1 MENKLIKYVAFA
13 EYEDWKK
20 DLVSLLGDEPTWM
33 EIKDNELISKLEK
46 MLDEDFMPSVYR
58 IYNGK
63 WEVDAIH
70 AYYNQLPKELQ
81 KESYG
86 FADKAV
92 YQIEN
97 LNKVSRDRR
106 VVRCL
111 KYAQAIVNA
120 LPVACDGDF
129 ERLIKHINYDK
140 QQRYRKL
147 RAYNFNGALVY
158 GGLDSEETA
167 YAKVFGMSKEDKKDY
182 DELKSIKEAK
192 ERIKLKENG
201 SLDYESIVVRG
212 EKVIPPYLHG
222 LWERYC
228 NIYINRDPK
237 TLLASLQVLESLD
250 RGESINNIAQKLD
263 RDNFLQLEILI
274 RFAPNG
280 KDIVKQLGISV
291 IDSERE

>member
-33 EIKDNELISKLEK
+33 EIKDDELISKLEK

-58 IYNGK
+58 IYNGQ

-158 GGLDSEETA
+158 GGLDSEETT
-167 YAKVFGMSKEDKKDY
+167 YAKVFGMSKEDKQYY

-192 ERIKLKENG
+192 ERIKLKENV

-212 EKVIPPYLHG
+212 EKVIPSYLHG

>member
-1 MENKLIKYVAFA
+1 
-13 EYEDWKK
+13 
-20 DLVSLLGDEPTWM
+20 M
-33 EIKDNELISKLEK
+33 EIKDDELISKLEK

-167 YAKVFGMSKEDKKDY
+167 YAKVFGMSKEDKQYY

>member
-33 EIKDNELISKLEK
+33 EIKDDELISKLEK

-58 IYNGK
+58 IYNGQ

-106 VVRCL
+106 VLRCL

-158 GGLDSEETA
+158 GGLDSEETT
-167 YAKVFGMSKEDKKDY
+167 YAKVFGMSKEDKQYY

-192 ERIKLKENG
+192 ERIKLKENV

-212 EKVIPPYLHG
+212 EKVIPSYLHG

>member
-1 MENKLIKYVAFA
+1 MGNKLIKYVAFA

-20 DLVSLLGDEPTWM
+20 DLVALLGDDPIWV

-46 MLDEDFMPSVYR
+46 MLDEDFMSSVYR

-63 WEVDAIH
+63 WEVDALH
-70 AYYNQLPKELQ
+70 AYYSQLPKELQ
-81 KESYG
+81 KESYDL
-86 FADKAV
+86 ADKSV

-97 LNKVSRDRR
+97 LNKASRDRR

-120 LPVACDGDF
+120 LPVAFDGDF
-129 ERLIKHINYDK
+129 EKLIKFVNYDK

-147 RAYNFNGALVY
+147 RVYNFNGALVY
-158 GGLDSEETA
+158 GGLDSEETT

-192 ERIKLKENG
+192 ERRKLKEEG
-201 SLDYESIVVRG
+201 HLGLEAIVERG
-212 EKVIPPYLHG
+212 EKAISPYLHS
-222 LWERYC
+222 LWRKHCEV
-228 NIYINRDPK
+228 YIKEEPK
-237 TLLASLQVLESLD
+237 TLLVSLQMLEALN
-250 RGESINNIAQKLD
+250 RGESIDSIIKKVD
-263 RDNFLQLEILI
+263 RDNFLQQALLI

-280 KDIVKQLGISV
+280 NEIAKQLGV
-291 IDSERE
+291 DVTNNERE

>member
-1 MENKLIKYVAFA
+1 ME
-13 EYEDWKK
+13 K

-46 MLDEDFMPSVYR
+46 MLAEDFMPSVYR

-158 GGLDSEETA
+158 GGLDSEETT
-167 YAKVFGMSKEDKKDY
+167 YAKVFGMSKEDKQYY

>member
-13 EYEDWKK
+13 EYKDWKK

-33 EIKDNELISKLEK
+33 EIKDDELISKLEK

-158 GGLDSEETA
+158 GGLDSEETT
-167 YAKVFGMSKEDKKDY
+167 YAKVFGMSKEDKQYY

>member
-33 EIKDNELISKLEK
+33 EIKDDELISKLEK

-147 RAYNFNGALVY
+147 RAYNFNGALV
-158 GGLDSEETA
+158 
-167 YAKVFGMSKEDKKDY
+167 
-182 DELKSIKEAK
+182 
-192 ERIKLKENG
+192 
-201 SLDYESIVVRG
+201 
-212 EKVIPPYLHG
+212 
-222 LWERYC
+222 
-228 NIYINRDPK
+228 
-237 TLLASLQVLESLD
+237 
-250 RGESINNIAQKLD
+250 
-263 RDNFLQLEILI
+263 
-274 RFAPNG
+274 
-280 KDIVKQLGISV
+280 
-291 IDSERE
+291 

>member
-1 MENKLIKYVAFA
+1 MGNKLIKYVAFA

-20 DLVSLLGDEPTWM
+20 DLVALLGDDPIWV

-63 WEVDAIH
+63 WEVDALH
-70 AYYNQLPKELQ
+70 AYYSQLPKELQ
-81 KESYG
+81 KESYDL
-86 FADKAV
+86 ADKSV

-97 LNKVSRDRR
+97 LNKASRDRR

-111 KYAQAIVNA
+111 KYAQAIINA
-120 LPVACDGDF
+120 LPVAFDGDF
-129 ERLIKHINYDK
+129 EKLIKFVNYDK

-147 RAYNFNGALVY
+147 RVYNFNGALVY
-158 GGLDSEETA
+158 GGLDSEETT

-212 EKVIPPYLHG
+212 EKVIPSYLHG

-228 NIYINRDPK
+228 NIYINRVPK